1 MSLIKVIA
9 ATGVTIVLIEHLIK
23 VVVTV
28 CSRIAVLHNGQLIS
42 DGDPRQ
48 VVNDPK
54 VVEAYLGKRYSQ
66 AAKDHLKNAEV
77 SRD

>member
-1 MSLIKVIA
+1 M
-9 ATGVTIVLIEHLIK
+9 
-23 VVVTV
+23 VTV